1 MVLFLRS
8 ATRRLESATVRKMC
22 LDRSVTSAGLT
33 AGGMLSIR
41 SVCPVAAA
49 PTDLFLSAVTSKA
62 AASVALASWADAVIS
77 VA

>member
-8 ATRRLESATVRKMC
+8 ATRRLESATVRKMW
-22 LDRSVTSAGLT
+22 LDESVISACLT

-41 SVCPVAAA
+41 SACHVAAVLM
-49 PTDLFLSAVTSKA
+49 DLFLSAVTLKA
-62 AASVALASWADAVIS
+62 AASVVLALWADAATC